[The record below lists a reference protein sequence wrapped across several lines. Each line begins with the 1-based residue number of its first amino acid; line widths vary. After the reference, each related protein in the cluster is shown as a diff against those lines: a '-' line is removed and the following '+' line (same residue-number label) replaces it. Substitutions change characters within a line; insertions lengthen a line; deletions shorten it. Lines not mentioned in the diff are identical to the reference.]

1 MLNNQC
7 YWSEYITIMLWP
19 FGLVISTYGI
29 NNLHVDMNVK
39 TPEMNLSVTI
49 GSTTWISNFHK
60 FGYPVYILDDFLQSV
75 GGVGPPK

>member
-1 MLNNQC
+1 MIWTFDLI
-7 YWSEYITIMLWP
+7 SSSDIM
-19 FGLVISTYGI
+19 
-29 NNLHVDMNVK
+29 NNLHIDMNVK